1 MPETT
6 RNSRDRCHPDR
17 IEDHFYGT
25 VTVGERGQ
33 IVIPA
38 EARREYEIE
47 TGDKLLVMGHP
58 TKHGVVI
65 CKIDQLREF
74 LTQMIEGLRIVESKA
89 IEADDDDFGRAKAA
103 PEAASAPTEAA
114 V

>member
-1 MPETT
+1 MTGIPHQ
-6 RNSRDRCHPDR
+6 HPGKHNRDR

-47 TGDKLLVMGHP
+47 TGDKLLIMSHP
-58 TKHGVVI
+58 KFRSIMV
-65 CKIDQLREF
+65 CKIDSMREF
-74 LTQMIEGLRIVESKA
+74 LTEMIEDLRKVESQ
-89 IEADDDDFGRAKAA
+89 ISGSELPPTMD
-103 PEAASAPTEAA
+103 ASPTEEFPD
-114 V
+114 